1 MIVIPAVDIK
11 GGRCVRLFQGRM
23 NEETVYGDN
32 PVEMAKKW
40 ESLGASM
47 LHIVDLDGAVG
58 ATPVNRYIIRAIVE
72 ELNIPCELG
81 GGIRDLPTIEVYLKM
96 GLNRVVL
103 GTAAVKN
110 PDLVKEAA
118 GMFPGRVAVGIDAV
132 HGKVA
137 VEGWTETTDITA
149 GELARRFE
157 DMGVRAINYT
167 DILRDGAL
175 VGPNIEATREMVR
188 SVKIP
193 VIAAGG
199 ISRMEDLVALVET
212 GVEGAISGK
221 ALYEGKINLR
231 EAIALI
237 VELESRS

>member
-1 MIVIPAVDIK
+1 MIIIPAVDIK

-58 ATPVNRYIIRAIVE
+58 AKPVNRYVIRAIVK
-72 ELNIPCELG
+72 ELHIPCELG
-81 GGIRDLPTIEVYLKM
+81 GGIRDLPTIEAYLKM
-96 GLNRVVL
+96 GIERVVL

-118 GMFPGRVAVGIDAV
+118 GKFPDQVAVGIDAV

-137 VEGWTETTDITA
+137 VEGWVETTDIIA

-167 DILRDGAL
+167 DISRDGAL
-175 VGPNIEATREMVR
+175 VGPDIEAIREIVK
-188 SVKIP
+188 SVKIH

-199 ISRMEDLVALVET
+199 ISRIEDLVALVDT

-237 VELESRS
+237 AELESRS